1 MANHLDTR
9 ALHHSK
15 NYKVNP
21 LKKDRE
27 TQLGKIQV
35 EIKTSF
41 GKIIVEGSSV
51 NDLMGTLETLPENFT
66 DDLEEIISKITKYD
80 KEKGFNEIVR
90 QTENGP
96 ILILKD
102 KGTVTHCEAIGLILY
117 FSKSRSN
124 RSSQIRR
131 LLEYSGIKIQ
141 VSSRLNEMVKRGFVF
156 KLNIGSPDWTLSP
169 KGEKWIEEEVL
180 PRLRNNQ

>member
-1 MANHLDTR
+1 
-9 ALHHSK
+9 
-15 NYKVNP
+15 
-21 LKKDRE
+21 
-27 TQLGKIQV
+27 LGKIQV

-51 NDLMGTLETLPENFT
+51 GDLMDALETLPENLVNN
-66 DDLEEIISKITKYD
+66 LEKTISKITRHD
-80 KEKGFNEIVR
+80 KEKEFDEIVR

-96 ILILKD
+96 ILVLKD
-102 KGTVTHCEAIGLILY
+102 KETITHCEAIGLILY
-117 FSKSRSN
+117 FSRSRSN

-169 KGEKWIEEEVL
+169 KGERWIEDEVL
-180 PRLRNNQ
+180 PRLKNNQ